1 MIKVSAARIRSLI
14 AGCMTEMEVTSVLRS
29 HKIRYT
35 FTTETG
41 ILSIRIPCR
50 KGSVQVYRTC
60 SRSNPFM
67 VHGIRSN
74 TVYHVPVLY
83 ND

>member
-1 MIKVSAARIRSLI
+1 MIKVSTDRIRSLVS
-14 AGCMTEMEVTSVLRS
+14 GCITEMEVAAVLRS
-29 HKIRYT
+29 HKIHYT

-60 SRSNPFM
+60 SRSNPFA